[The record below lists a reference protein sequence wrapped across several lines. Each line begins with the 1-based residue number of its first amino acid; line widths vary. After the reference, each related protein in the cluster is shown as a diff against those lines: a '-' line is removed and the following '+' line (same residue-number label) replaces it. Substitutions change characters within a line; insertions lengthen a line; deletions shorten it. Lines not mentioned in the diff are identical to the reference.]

1 MSAASAS
8 GKGGLKTQSIFRPV
22 YLDQRVVLTPMEL
35 REAAKDVDSFLT
47 KKLRKRLEEQ
57 CCIHGWVRGGST
69 QILARSMGQAEHCR
83 FTGDFL
89 YTCKVRVLCYLPE
102 SGQVVDAQILKVNKS
117 GAYALIVDNGRV
129 TEAVRVFLPRDLHL
143 GNQSFDELQ
152 VEQVVRVKLLLSRF
166 QANDAFIQAVA
177 TFEGM
182 SMTEVV
188 TPARKGA
195 LQPAVA
201 PTEKV
206 GASTEE
212 AAPET
217 NDLIVEQTEGG
228 FSITRKGSKP
238 AGGAPATPAPVPSA
252 TSVHALA
259 APAPAAP
266 VIATPAPAPSA
277 TSVPALAASA
287 PPPAAAPAPFN
298 FAAIMAA
305 AQAKAVAGGAKPP
318 SRSEESTESTTEGTT
333 DSSYE
338 SSESAA
344 STKTNGS
351 VGVGGL
357 FGNEE

>member
-1 MSAASAS
+1 MTTMAGKTMSAASAS
-8 GKGGLKTQSIFRPV
+8 GKGGLKIQSIFRPV

-35 REAAKDVDSFLT
+35 REASKDVDAFLT

-143 GNQSFDELQ
+143 GNQTFDELQ
-152 VEQVVRVKLLLSRF
+152 VEQVVRAKLLLSRF

-177 TFEGM
+177 AFEGM
-182 SMTEVV
+182 STTEVV
-188 TPARKGA
+188 APARKGA

-206 GASTEE
+206 GAATEE
-212 AAPET
+212 TETAAET
-217 NDLIVEQTEGG
+217 NNFIVDRGESG
-228 FSITRKGSKP
+228 FSITRKEPKP
-238 AGGAPATPAPVPSA
+238 VG
-252 TSVHALA
+252 
-259 APAPAAP
+259 
-266 VIATPAPAPSA
+266 
-277 TSVPALAASA
+277 
-287 PPPAAAPAPFN
+287 AAAPAPSPAAATPAPIN

-305 AQAKAVAGGAKPP
+305 AQAKAVASGAKPP
-318 SRSEESTESTTEGTT
+318 SRRDTDTTTESSSEYTTE
-333 DSSYE
+333 SSSG
-338 SSESAA
+338 SSESAGRLEENKPA
-344 STKTNGS
+344 SNKSTAS
-351 VGVGGL
+351 ASGVAGL
-357 FGNEE
+357 FGNAE